1 MAQSTRVPGTDQP
14 TLRRT
19 IGRTVLL
26 LFVVGDILGAGIYAL
41 TGTVAAQVGGAI
53 WLPFLLAF
61 ALATLTATAYAELVA
76 RYPKAAGAALYANRA
91 FRRPFLTFLVAF
103 AVMMSGI
110 TSASAAARAFG
121 GDYLAELL
129 PFGVPTLVAAWVF
142 LGLITVVNVL
152 GVSESVRVN
161 VVLTLVEASGLLVI
175 IGIGVWALAHGD
187 GDPSRALDLHT
198 DGPAW
203 VGVLG
208 GTALAFYALLGF
220 EDSVNLAEEARHPRR
235 DFPRALFGGLAVAGA
250 IYLAVAFTASMLV
263 ETDVLVGSTG
273 PLLEV
278 VRVAGLAFP
287 PWLFALIALLAVMNT
302 ALINMMAHPR
312 GRDRVHGGPRADAHG
327 DGRPRRPGRHHRPA
341 PAARVRGGQRR
352 RARPAPP
359 PRGRR
364 RDRHGGRRP
373 RALVPRAHVGARR
386 RGGRVAGAGVPA
398 DGPRGGGVP
407 AGRRA
412 AGDRCGAVRRQ
423 PVGDGR
429 DGRDRGRGRHHRGH
443 VNPSSAATSG
453 SRSIQL
459 GASWDTIRLSNSA
472 AVIPGVRVTC
482 IVSAA
487 STATSSW
494 PSSGT
499 TDRNHAA
506 TSPHPGHR
514 ASHEKERRSRK

>member
-1 MAQSTRVPGTDQP
+1 MAQSTRDPDTDQP

-41 TGTVAAQVGGAI
+41 TGTVAEQVGGAI

-76 RYPKAAGAALYANRA
+76 HYPKAAGAALYANRA

-203 VGVLG
+203 MGVLG

-263 ETDVLVGSTG
+263 ETEVLVGSTG

-302 ALINMMAHPR
+302 ALINMMMASRLVYGMSREGIVPAAL
-312 GRDRVHGGPRADAHG
+312 GRVHSRRRTPVVAIAFTVVLALTLTATGDLGGLADTTVLLLLLVFAVVNLAVLVL
-327 DGRPRRPGRHHRPA
+327 RRRPADDDETGAVDGDRERSFRA
-341 PAARVRGGQRR
+341 PTW
-352 RARPAPP
+352 AP
-359 PRGRR
+359 
-364 RDRHGGRRP
+364 
-373 RALVPRAHVGARR
+373 VVGAVVSLVLASPLT
-386 RGGRVAGAGVPA
+386 GREGAVYL
-398 DGPRGGGVP
+398 
-407 AGRRA
+407 RA
-412 AGDRCGAVRRQ
+412 AVLLGIGVVLYAVNRWLTGGTGATA
-423 PVGDGR
+423 DE
-429 DGRDRGRGRHHRGH
+429 D
-443 VNPSSAATSG
+443 ATAPTG
-453 SRSIQL
+453 
-459 GASWDTIRLSNSA
+459 
-472 AVIPGVRVTC
+472 
-482 IVSAA
+482 
-487 STATSSW
+487 
-494 PSSGT
+494 
-499 TDRNHAA
+499 
-506 TSPHPGHR
+506 
-514 ASHEKERRSRK
+514 